1 MSYRRPRLIINII
14 SAALVLVILAFAVAF
29 GYLIVTA
36 FTLVSTSIGLNMSFS
51 GYEYISILAT
61 FFFLM
66 LYGGY
71 YVVNSAARRPTIEVD
86 VLE

>member
-1 MSYRRPRLIINII
+1 MSFRRPRLIINVIT
-14 SAALVLVILAFAVAF
+14 AALALVVVAFGVAF

-36 FTLVSTSIGLNMSFS
+36 FPLVNSSIGLNMSFT
-51 GYEYISILAT
+51 GYEYLSILAT

-71 YVVNSAARRPTIEVD
+71 YVVSGAARRPTIEVD

>member
-1 MSYRRPRLIINII
+1 VINLIVA
-14 SAALVLVILAFAVAF
+14 SLVLVLMAFTVAF

-36 FTLVSTSIGLNMSFS
+36 FPLVGTSIGLNMSFT

-71 YVVNSAARRPTIEVD
+71 YVVNGAARRPTIEVD

>member
-1 MSYRRPRLIINII
+1 MIINII
-14 SAALVLVILAFAVAF
+14 SAALALVVLAFAVTF

-36 FTLVSTSIGLNMSFS
+36 FPLISTSIGLNMSFS

-71 YVVNSAARRPTIEVD
+71 YVVNSAARRLTIEVD

>member
-1 MSYRRPRLIINII
+1 MVINLIV
-14 SAALVLVILAFAVAF
+14 AALALVVIAFSIAF

-36 FTLVSTSIGLNMSFS
+36 FPLVSTSIGLNMSFS
-51 GYEYISILAT
+51 GYEYISILVT
-61 FFFLM
+61 FFSLM

-71 YVVNSAARRPTIEVD
+71 YVFSSATRRPTIEVD